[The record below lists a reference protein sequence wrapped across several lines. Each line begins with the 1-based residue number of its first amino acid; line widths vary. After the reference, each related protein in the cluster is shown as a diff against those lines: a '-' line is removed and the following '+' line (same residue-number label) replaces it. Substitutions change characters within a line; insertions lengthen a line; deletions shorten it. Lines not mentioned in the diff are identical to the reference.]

1 MLVYP
6 SEGRNSSKTRA
17 NQTNVYLR
25 TPVLPC
31 HNQIETLP
39 WDITF
44 NAGEERPLPRTQP
57 AATLN
62 YPPCHHQLDM
72 FNPPGILLNFSQLA
86 SQFAGRSEFSTHH
99 EVPSPPPDL
108 AEKLHHTLIGILL
121 LEAAFVYLL
130 ISALFQRPEE
140 NDEVRRIF
148 ARWFR
153 FCSITILDACTIIV
167 HTVVVNEETSTP
179 YSLRLDGYLLMCLNL
194 ALLCILP

>member
-1 MLVYP
+1 
-6 SEGRNSSKTRA
+6 
-17 NQTNVYLR
+17 
-25 TPVLPC
+25 
-31 HNQIETLP
+31 
-39 WDITF
+39 
-44 NAGEERPLPRTQP
+44 
-57 AATLN
+57 
-62 YPPCHHQLDM
+62 M

-86 SQFAGRSEFSTHH
+86 SQFGAKSEFPTHH
-99 EVPSPPPDL
+99 EVPSPPDL

-130 ISALFQRPEE
+130 ISALFQRPEGE
-140 NDEVRRIF
+140 DELRRLF

-167 HTVVVNEETSTP
+167 HIVVVNEETSTP